1 MRAVTQPTPRRVAN
15 KKRSGRQGPSI
26 EIAIREIE
34 TEQALGSASASGISS
49 ELSSKLSAEIIIVG
63 AGLAG
68 TALAAVLG
76 RQGRRVILVDLHASC
91 PPLFRAEK
99 IEKEQVLLLRKLG
112 LLEHLLPYCGRVR
125 EVWGSYDG
133 RIFKTSPIEQYGLK
147 YAEMVNAL
155 RAEMPA
161 EVVSRVGRVESIT
174 NSDEVQRVKLVGGE
188 ELSAKLVVLACG
200 SRGDFQNNLGMRRRV
215 VQKDQSLGFGFDI
228 AADSQAFPFDALTYY
243 SMSPSARIDYLT
255 LFKFR
260 NTMRANLFVFR
271 SASDPWVREFIQKP
285 EAMLRRHLPKLS
297 RVTGEFR
304 VTSNVESSRV
314 DLYKVDCD
322 PQPGVV
328 LIGDASQSA
337 CPATGMGLDKVLTD
351 VDVLAECVPQW
362 LATPG
367 MSAEKMAGFYQH
379 PRKLGMDGRALQR
392 AQEHRRVVVDP
403 SLRWRVHRFLLHTKW
418 QMLATSMQLR
428 NAREAFGSRAG
439 LLWGTSDNS

>member
-1 MRAVTQPTPRRVAN
+1 MRAVTQTPPRRGFATQQ
-15 KKRSGRQGPSI
+15 RPGWQGPSK
-26 EIAIREIE
+26 EIAERK
-34 TEQALGSASASGISS
+34 TGNALASSGAGGFSS
-49 ELSSKLSAEIIIVG
+49 ELSSELSAEIIIVG

-76 RQGRRVILVDLHASC
+76 RQGRRVMLVDLHASC

-99 IEKEQVLLLRKLG
+99 IEKEQVLILRKLG
-112 LLEHLLPYCGRVR
+112 LLEPLLPYCGRVR
-125 EVWGSYDG
+125 EVWGGYDG

-161 EVVSRVGRVESIT
+161 TVHERVGRVESIS
-174 NSDEVQRVKLVGGE
+174 NGDQVQRVRLVGGE

-200 SRGDFQNNLGMRRRV
+200 SRGEFQNNLGMKRRV

-228 AADSQAFPFDALTYY
+228 TAEAEGFPFDALTYY

-271 SASDPWVREFIQKP
+271 SASDPWVREFIRRP

-297 RVTGEFR
+297 RVTGEFK
-304 VTSNVESSRV
+304 VSSNVESSRV

-351 VDVLAECVPQW
+351 VDVLAECVPGW
-362 LATPG
+362 MATPG
-367 MSAEKMAGFYQH
+367 MSVEKMEGFYQH
-379 PRKLGMDGRALQR
+379 PRKLDMDGRALQR

-428 NAREAFGSRAG
+428 NARETFGSMAG
-439 LLWGTSDNS
+439 LLWGTSDNT